1 MATANQTYREAANSL
16 ADRLAAETAKTS
28 AEKAT
33 SMGAEIADVASNVSD
48 MATEQYSRAQDM
60 AVEAFD
66 DVHAAMK
73 RNPLMAVAIALG
85 LGFLFGVLTRT
96 RR

>member
-1 MATANQTYREAANSL
+1 MATANQTYREAANSQ
-16 ADRLAAETAKTS
+16 AGRRAAETAKTA
-28 AEKAT
+28 AEKAR
-33 SMGAEIADVASNVSD
+33 SMGEEIADVAGDVSD
-48 MATEQYSRAQDM
+48 MTSKHYSRAQDM

-66 DVHAAMK
+66 DAYAAMK

-85 LGFLFGVLTRT
+85 LVFLFGVLTSM

>member
-1 MATANQTYREAANSL
+1 MASANQAYREALNPAG
-16 ADRLAAETAKTS
+16 RRAAETAKSTAES
-28 AEKAT
+28 AR
-33 SMGAEIADVASNVSD
+33 SMGEEIADVAGDVSA
-48 MATEQYSRAQDM
+48 MASKQYSRAQDM

-66 DVHAAMK
+66 DAQAAMK

-85 LGFLFGVLTRT
+85 VGFLLGVLTGA